1 MMRLWLDADNFEQ
14 AIKEKSLI
22 SVSFRLLPTHGIW
35 RVFNWVFFHPSMG
48 KAEVRLGFGGTA
60 TGLEGDAHDILME
73 YLDGKISA
81 GPSPKDVAAKVM
93 KGFRIAEAERER
105 VNSGALELF

>member
-1 MMRLWLDADNFEQ
+1 M
-14 AIKEKSLI
+14 IT
-22 SVSFRLLPTHGIW
+22 VSHPLLPPGNAW
-35 RVFNWVFFHPSMG
+35 RVFNWVFYHPSVG
-48 KAEVRLGFGGTA
+48 GAEVRLGFGGTN
-60 TGLEGDAHDILME
+60 TGLEQDAMLILLE

-105 VNSGALELF
+105 VNSGAMELF